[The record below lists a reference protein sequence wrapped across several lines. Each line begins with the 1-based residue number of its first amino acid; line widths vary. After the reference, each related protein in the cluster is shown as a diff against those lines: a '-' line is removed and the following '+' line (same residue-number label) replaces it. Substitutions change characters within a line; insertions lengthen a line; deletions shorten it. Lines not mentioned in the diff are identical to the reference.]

1 MCRYTY
7 IYLYYSSKLLPS
19 SRDIKKLFALEKI
32 LQTCCGAARAKFCG
46 KGAVCAKSV
55 MNNPNGSTS
64 ENTSEK
70 SFEKSK
76 KNKKNSSKPKNK
88 KNKQKNKNT
97 RENQKKQKKQKN
109 LGIWE
114 KWPPRPFPETL
125 GFFVFFCFLDV
136 FLFFFSRLFWLLWF
150 YRKLRRFFPTYIRF
164 CEKTH

>member
-1 MCRYTY
+1 MCRCTY
-7 IYLYYSSKLLPS
+7 IYSYYSSKLLPS

-32 LQTCCGAARAKFCG
+32 LKTCCGAARAKFCG

-76 KNKKNSSKPKNK
+76 KTKKTLANQKTPKK
-88 KNKQKNKNT
+88 KTKKKT
-97 RENQKKQKKQKN
+97 RENQKKQKK

-125 GFFVFFCFLDV
+125 GFFGFFGFLDV

-150 YRKLRRFFPTYIRF
+150 YRKLRRFSPTYIRF

>member
-1 MCRYTY
+1 MCRCTY
-7 IYLYYSSKLLPS
+7 IYSYYSSKLLPS

-46 KGAVCAKSV
+46 KGAVCAKPV

-76 KNKKNSSKPKNK
+76 KKTKKTLANQKTQKKNK
-88 KNKQKNKNT
+88 KTKKLEKT
-97 RENQKKQKKQKN
+97 KKKQKKQKN

-114 KWPPRPFPETL
+114 K
-125 GFFVFFCFLDV
+125 
-136 FLFFFSRLFWLLWF
+136 
-150 YRKLRRFFPTYIRF
+150 
-164 CEKTH
+164 

>member
-1 MCRYTY
+1 MSRCTY
-7 IYLYYSSKLLPS
+7 IYSYYLSKFLPS

-76 KNKKNSSKPKNK
+76 KTKK
-88 KNKQKNKNT
+88 KQKNKKT
-97 RENQKKQKKQKN
+97 RENQKN
-109 LGIWE
+109 LVIWE
-114 KWPPRPFPETL
+114 K
-125 GFFVFFCFLDV
+125 
-136 FLFFFSRLFWLLWF
+136 
-150 YRKLRRFFPTYIRF
+150 
-164 CEKTH
+164 

>member
-1 MCRYTY
+1 MCRCTY
-7 IYLYYSSKLLPS
+7 IYSYYSSKLLPS

-76 KNKKNSSKPKNK
+76 KTKKTLANQKTQKKNKKTKKLEKTKKNK
-88 KNKQKNKNT
+88 KNKKNK
-97 RENQKKQKKQKN
+97 
-109 LGIWE
+109 
-114 KWPPRPFPETL
+114 
-125 GFFVFFCFLDV
+125 
-136 FLFFFSRLFWLLWF
+136 
-150 YRKLRRFFPTYIRF
+150 
-164 CEKTH
+164 KT